1 MLPLYLLSIAYAMGG
16 GPPWRSWLPD
26 IFGANFSE
34 NIFLYRAWRAPSR
47 ARELSSSAPLYFALP
62 GLRDGPNEFVVL
74 SVLLIIMGWCLFR
87 SCSDDALVLWI
98 WP

>member
-34 NIFLYRAWRAPSR
+34 NIFYVGLGGLRR
-47 ARELSSSAPLYFALP
+47 ARVSLVVTPFALP
-62 GLRDGPNEFVVL
+62 GPNEFVVL
-74 SVLLIIMGWCLFR
+74 SVLSIIIMGWCLFR
-87 SCSDDALVLWI
+87 SSCSDDALVLWI